1 MKRTQVTSA
10 TSSPTA
16 FSRVVRALMALEYC
30 CSAKRSVFSSSLSS
44 KVRFDFEGG
53 FKGVENRSCRA
64 PRATA
69 A

>member
-1 MKRTQVTSA
+1 MKRTQVTRA
-10 TSSPTA
+10 TSSTTA
-16 FSRVVRALMALEYC
+16 FSRVRALMALEYC

-44 KVRFDFEGG
+44 KVRFEFEGE